1 MKICIGL
8 VFLTWALG
16 KLKMLAIFFD
26 QIERAECGTATS
38 YKRFIKTVPKE
49 TQGLLSQRT
58 LILAFYLLL
67 FNLFLSATPALAQT
81 GAQESVQSVKETTVM
96 FGEDH
101 RDTLDI
107 FLEKSSGR
115 NSSFYI
121 PATVNKIVGSIK
133 NKKWEVL
140 SYDRAELMKA
150 VKYQS
155 PEFILTN
162 SDLASVLE
170 KYLGYEHLLS
180 FKNVVSSDAG
190 KLSGS
195 LIIVSRKSKIEKLED
210 LFGRRIGRLTTSSM
224 AGWKT
229 AVGEVTARG
238 FRYQDFFRKIQSF
251 SDSDSLVKA
260 LLSGEI
266 SAAIFPGCHFERLP
280 EKVREQFVPVEPRS
294 FSETR
299 CLSTSEL
306 YPAWSLLSRPKVP
319 KSIKAEVINM
329 LKEDQSLSDFGQWTD
344 PAPLRDVYAM
354 LKRSGDELIEAFEPE
369 TWTDLVWKLRYP
381 ALFVL
386 LVLFGLF
393 IHDRLVV
400 KEVAKQTAL
409 VKESLRKQ
417 WTIEKKMEAWERASI
432 VSIMSS
438 MVAHE
443 LKQPLTVVENY
454 TQSLISRQKQG
465 SGAISEEMLS
475 FVLPKIEKSVLKA
488 IDIIDHVQGF
498 SKNRPLALKPTD
510 ISRLL
515 SKVTSDF
522 QTKNPEIKLQ
532 KNFAPGLVIDGDE
545 FELSIAFLNILKN
558 AAQAMKGQEA
568 PEIVVS
574 SDPAKEEGFVR
585 VSITDNGP
593 GLKQE
598 EIENLRNPLQTSKA
612 DGLGLGLSIVRAIAE
627 RHRGS
632 VRIEAGQTKGLSIVL
647 LLGRHVECEELIS
660 KEEKS
665 EN

>member
-1 MKICIGL
+1 MLGI
-8 VFLTWALG
+8 FL
-16 KLKMLAIFFD
+16 D
-26 QIERAECGTATS
+26 QTERARSSIAAS
-38 YKRFIKTVPKE
+38 YERFIKTVLIVVRR
-49 TQGLLSQRT
+49 LLSQR
-58 LILAFYLLL
+58 IFIPAFYLLL
-67 FNLFLSATPALAQT
+67 LNLFFFTHFALAQVE
-81 GAQESVQSVKETTVM
+81 AQEPVHFVTETTVS

-101 RDTLDI
+101 RDRLDI

-121 PATVNKIVGSIK
+121 PASVNKIVGAIPDK
-133 NKKWEVL
+133 RWDVL
-140 SYDRAELMKA
+140 SYDRAELIKA

-162 SDLASVLE
+162 SDLASVLQ
-170 KYLGYEHLLS
+170 KYLGYQHLLS
-180 FKNVVSSDAG
+180 FKNVVSTDAG

-195 LIIVSRKSKIEKLED
+195 LVIINKNSEISKLED
-210 LFGRRIGRLTTSSM
+210 LSGRRIGRLATSSM

-238 FRYQDFFRKIQSF
+238 YRYQDFFKRIQTF
-251 SDSDSLVKA
+251 PDTDSLIKA
-260 LLSGEI
+260 LTSGEI
-266 SAAIFPGCHFERLP
+266 VAAILPGCHFERLP
-280 EKVREQFVPVEPRS
+280 EELRARLAPLEPRS
-294 FSETR
+294 FAETR

-306 YPAWSLLSRPKVP
+306 YPAWSLLSRPQVP
-319 KSIKAEVINM
+319 KELKAAVIKT
-329 LKEDQSLSDFGQWTD
+329 LKEDQSLSDFGVWSG
-344 PAPLRDVYAM
+344 PAPLRDVYAL
-354 LKRSGDELIEAFEPE
+354 LKRSDDELIEAFEPE
-369 TWTDLVWKLRYP
+369 SWIDLLWKIRYP
-381 ALFVL
+381 AFFTA

-409 VKESLRKQ
+409 VKEGLRKQ
-417 WTIEKKMEAWERASI
+417 WAIEKKMEAWERASI

-443 LKQPLTVVENY
+443 LKQPLTVIENY

-465 SGAISEEMLS
+465 SGVISEEMLS

-488 IDIIDHVQGF
+488 IDIIDHVHGF
-498 SKNRPLALKPTD
+498 SKNRPLVLKPTD
-510 ISRLL
+510 ISKLL
-515 SKVTSDF
+515 SKVTADF
-522 QTKNPEIKLQ
+522 QAKNPEIKLQ

-568 PEIVVS
+568 PEIEVS
-574 SDPAKEEGFVR
+574 SAPAKEEGFVR
-585 VSITDNGP
+585 VSMSDNGP
-593 GLKQE
+593 GLKPE

-647 LLGRHVECEELIS
+647 LLGRHVECEDLNSNSGEPAD
-660 KEEKS
+660 
-665 EN
+665 

>member
-1 MKICIGL
+1 MRLSFFIEESRFKKAGNQSTTFVSEVPNILKVSLFKPLSLGASCFT
-8 VFLTWALG
+8 FLLI
-16 KLKMLAIFFD
+16 LLIFSAGISMAATAASSVGR
-26 QIERAECGTATS
+26 QHGSPVEVYLER
-38 YKRFIKTVPKE
+38 
-49 TQGLLSQRT
+49 TQGGNSQ
-58 LILAFYLLL
+58 
-67 FNLFLSATPALAQT
+67 
-81 GAQESVQSVKETTVM
+81 
-96 FGEDH
+96 
-101 RDTLDI
+101 
-107 FLEKSSGR
+107 
-115 NSSFYI
+115 FYI
-121 PATVNKIVGSIK
+121 PESANLLVGTLGDQ
-133 NKKWEVL
+133 NWEVL
-140 SYDRAELMKA
+140 SYDRPELVSA
-150 VKYQS
+150 LRHNA
-155 PEFILTN
+155 PDFIFTN
-162 SDLASVLE
+162 SDLGAVLQR
-170 KYLGYEHLLS
+170 YLHYRHLLS
-180 FKNVVSSDAG
+180 FKNRVSTDAG

-195 LIIVSRKSKIEKLED
+195 LIVISKNSDIQNLDEIAGKK
-210 LFGRRIGRLTTSSM
+210 IGRLATSSM

-229 AVGEVTARG
+229 AVGEATARG
-238 FRYQDFFRKIQSF
+238 FKTQEFFRRIQSF
-251 SDSDSLVKA
+251 PDNEEMINA
-260 LLSGEI
+260 LIKGDI
-266 SAAIFPGCHFERLP
+266 SAAILQGCHYERLP
-280 EKVREQFVPVEPRS
+280 EGLREQLKPLEPRE
-294 FSETR
+294 FMETR

-306 YPAWSLLSRPKVP
+306 YPAWSLLVTPNVSEQMQQKVL
-319 KSIKAEVINM
+319 AA
-329 LKEDQSLSDFGQWTD
+329 LKNERSLSEFGEWTD
-344 PAPLRDVYAM
+344 PAPLRDVYAL
-354 LKRSGDELIEAFEPE
+354 LKRSDDELIDEFEPE
-369 TWTDLVWKLRYP
+369 TWTDLVWKVRYP

-386 LVLFGLF
+386 LVLFGLL

-443 LKQPLTVVENY
+443 LKQPLTVIENY

-465 SGAISEEMLS
+465 SGVISEEMLS

-498 SKNRPLALKPTD
+498 SKNRPLVLRPTD
-510 ISRLL
+510 ISKLL
-515 SKVTSDF
+515 SKVTADF
-522 QTKNPEIKLQ
+522 QAKNPEIKLQ
-532 KNFAPGLVIDGDE
+532 KNFVQGLVIDGDE

-568 PEIVVS
+568 PEIEVS
-574 SDPAKEEGFVR
+574 SAPAKEEGFVR

-593 GLKQE
+593 GLKPE

-632 VRIEAGQTKGLSIVL
+632 VRIEAGQTKGMSIVL
-647 LLGRHVECEELIS
+647 LLGRHIECEELSS